1 MSVEKDDG
9 IRIVMADDHPV
20 YRLGLR
26 QVIEADTRLK
36 IVAEAADGEGALE
49 MVRRV
54 RPEVA
59 ILDVQMPRR
68 DGYEVA
74 REIRAER
81 LATAVIFLTQY
92 RDAQSLNAAL
102 DLGARGYVLK
112 ESSFVEI
119 VESIRIVAAGGHFIS
134 PALSTHMVER
144 QRRAEALT
152 AHHPGLS
159 TLSPTERRIVKLIA
173 EYRTSRQIADELC
186 IGVRTVEHHR
196 ARIGEKLG
204 LKGSHT
210 LLRFAVEHQSEL

>member
-1 MSVEKDDG
+1 MSGEINDA
-9 IRIVMADDHPV
+9 IRIVIADDHPV

-26 QVIEADTRLK
+26 QVIESDPRLR
-36 IVAEAADGEGALE
+36 IVAEASDGEDALE
-49 MVRRV
+49 TVRRI
-54 RPEVA
+54 RPEIA
-59 ILDVQMPRR
+59 ILDVQMPQR
-68 DGYEVA
+68 DGYAVA

-81 LATAVIFLTQY
+81 LMTAVIFLTQY
-92 RDAQSLNAAL
+92 RDAHSLNAAL

-112 ESSFVEI
+112 ESGFVEI

-134 PALSTHMVER
+134 PALSTHMIER
-144 QRRAEALT
+144 RCRAEALE
-152 AHHPGLS
+152 AQHPGLS
-159 TLSPTERRIVKLIA
+159 ALSPTERRIVKLIA